1 MKKQKEKRK
10 YVARPGIEPRTPD
23 VESGALPIALRG
35 LANMIQLE
43 KTVIEI
49 FADVNFVVCFLAL
62 KEIKVLL
69 DHISSGLG
77 LEKGHGTTF
86 KKQQFRCSIV
96 DLGPVVGN

>member
-1 MKKQKEKRK
+1 
-10 YVARPGIEPRTPD
+10 
-23 VESGALPIALRG
+23 
-35 LANMIQLE
+35 MIQLE

-77 LEKGHGTTF
+77 IEKGHGTTF
-86 KKQQFRCSIV
+86 KKQQF
-96 DLGPVVGN
+96 